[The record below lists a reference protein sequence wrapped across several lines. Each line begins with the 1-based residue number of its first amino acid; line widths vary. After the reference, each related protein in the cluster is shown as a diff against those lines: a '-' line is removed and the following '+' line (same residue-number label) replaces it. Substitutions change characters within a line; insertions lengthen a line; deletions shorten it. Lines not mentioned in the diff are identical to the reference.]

1 MQLFIRNLDYTKS
14 RIKDSMTD
22 YNLTLYNSTPPIP
35 HPLPPPAPHN
45 EGGHKNYLVS

>member
-14 RIKDSMTD
+14 RKKDSVAD
-22 YNLTLYNSTPPIP
+22 YNPTPYNS
-35 HPLPPPAPHN
+35 PPPPPPPHN